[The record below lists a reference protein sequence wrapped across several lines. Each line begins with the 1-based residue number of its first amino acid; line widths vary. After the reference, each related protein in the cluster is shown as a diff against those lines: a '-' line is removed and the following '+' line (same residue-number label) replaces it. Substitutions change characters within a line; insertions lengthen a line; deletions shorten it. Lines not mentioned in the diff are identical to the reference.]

1 MSFFAGNKPILIV
14 CFLLLMY
21 SVSNAQSDSSSTF
34 LSKLYF
40 PFDFGYTIS
49 KQKNISNGGLI
60 KTGLEYRIN
69 QEKGLFIRFNF
80 NNRNNKFKISE
91 NSFTNVIEGQLKFD
105 DYVIGLGYRIGQ
117 KKIKGFGLCQAGI
130 GTYSF
135 PSIIGISNNF
145 KIKEN
150 QATSPVF
157 KTTLG
162 LEYYV
167 AKNAAMT
174 IETVYILQ
182 TSNSAFWNK
191 SFSAFG
197 ISIGLTT
204 TLF

>member
-1 MSFFAGNKPILIV
+1 MYLAGNKRLF
-14 CFLLLMY
+14 FLYFTVLSY
-21 SVSNAQSDSSSTF
+21 SSANGQSDSTSSI

-49 KQKNISNGGLI
+49 EQKGISNGGLI
-60 KTGLEYRIN
+60 KTTLEYRIN

-91 NSFTNVIEGQLKFD
+91 NSPTNVIEGQLKFD

-117 KKIKGFGLCQAGI
+117 KKIKGFGLFQAGI
-130 GTYSF
+130 SSFSF
-135 PSIIGISNNF
+135 PSVIEISNNF

-150 QATSPVF
+150 QATTPVF
-157 KTTLG
+157 KTTFG

-167 AKNAAMT
+167 DKNAALT

-182 TSNSAFWNK
+182 TSNSAFGNK
-191 SFSAFG
+191 SLSTFG